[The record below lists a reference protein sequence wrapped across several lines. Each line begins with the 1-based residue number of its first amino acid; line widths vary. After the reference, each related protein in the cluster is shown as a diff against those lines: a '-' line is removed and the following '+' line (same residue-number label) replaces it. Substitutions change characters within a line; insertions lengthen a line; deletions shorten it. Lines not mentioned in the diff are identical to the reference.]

1 MNCRRVESL
10 LGEYMDGA
18 LPVDER
24 RAVEDHFADCAP
36 CVAAKEE
43 MDLALEFLGG
53 APNVDVPEGL
63 VANIL
68 DVTVHAGPPAGGM
81 AVAGGGV
88 MGWVR
93 PLLQPLFE
101 PRFAMS
107 VALAIVSFSI
117 LTWSG
122 EKTLDRWQNADPI
135 AQVRTAT
142 TGLDRAW
149 ERGVAVYHQA
159 FSTPDQ
165 ETQAPDKGESPS
177 LGPGTLTTP

>member
-10 LGEYMDGA
+10 LGDYLDGA
-18 LPVDER
+18 LSIDER

-36 CVAAKEE
+36 CSEAKEE

-53 APNVDVPEGL
+53 TPNVDVPEGL

-68 DVTVHAGPPAGGM
+68 DATVHAGPPAGGM
-81 AVAGGGV
+81 AVAGGGI

-135 AQVRTAT
+135 AQVMTAT

-149 ERGVAVYHQA
+149 ERGVAVYHHA
-159 FSTPDQ
+159 FSIPEQDTP
-165 ETQAPDKGESPS
+165 APDEGESASPDADI
-177 LGPGTLTTP
+177 LTTP

>member
-1 MNCRRVESL
+1 MNCRRVENL
-10 LGEYMDGA
+10 LGDYLDRV

-24 RAVEDHFADCAP
+24 RAVEDHFADCAR
-36 CVAAKEE
+36 CSAAKED
-43 MDLALEFLGG
+43 MDLALEFLDGT
-53 APNVDVPEGL
+53 PHVELPEGL

-68 DVTVHAGPPAGGM
+68 DATVHAEPPAGGM
-81 AVAGGGV
+81 AAAGGGV
-88 MGWVR
+88 MSWVR
-93 PLLQPLFE
+93 PFLQPLFE

-122 EKTLDRWQNADPI
+122 EKTLDRWQKADPI

-149 ERGVAVYHQA
+149 EQGVAVYHQA
-159 FSTPDQ
+159 FSTPEVD
-165 ETQAPDKGESPS
+165 TQAPDKGESASPDA
-177 LGPGTLTTP
+177 GTLATP